1 LFMNTIVESYISYRA
16 LIIPAGAWCVAQV
29 LKLFI
34 ELIRDKHLDFSN
46 LITMGG
52 MPSAHSATVTSL
64 ATTIAIIDGFDSLL
78 FALSVFFAIIV
89 MYDAAGVRQTVGN
102 QSNILNK
109 ILDELFKGKPAFEQ
123 RFKELIGHSRLQVL
137 AGALL
142 GILLGWWWA

>member
-1 LFMNTIVESYISYRA
+1 MNTVVESFISYRA

-123 RFKELIGHSRLQVL
+123 RFKELIGHSRLQIL

>member
-1 LFMNTIVESYISYRA
+1 MIFESVISYRA
-16 LIIPAGAWCVAQV
+16 LIIPAGAWCIAQV
-29 LKLFI
+29 LKLLI
-34 ELIRDKHLDFSN
+34 ELIRDRRLDFSN

-64 ATTIAIIDGFDSLL
+64 ATTIAIIEGFDSLL
-78 FALSVFFAIIV
+78 FAISVFFAIIV
-89 MYDAAGVRQTVGN
+89 MYDAAGVRQTVGH

-123 RFKELIGHSRLQVL
+123 RFKELIGHSRLQIL
-137 AGALL
+137 TGALL

>member
-1 LFMNTIVESYISYRA
+1 MSWTSCNEPCFFTACQLVYNLIMDTIVESCISYKA

-34 ELIRDKHLDFSN
+34 DLIRNKNLDFSN

-64 ATTIAIIDGFDSLL
+64 ATTIAILDGFDSLL

-89 MYDAAGVRQTVGN
+89 MYDAAGVRQTVGH

-109 ILDELFKGKPAFEQ
+109 ILDELFKRKPAFEQ
-123 RFKELIGHSRLQVL
+123 R
-137 AGALL
+137 
-142 GILLGWWWA
+142 

>member
-1 LFMNTIVESYISYRA
+1 MNAIIGSVISYKI
-16 LIIPAGAWCVAQV
+16 LIIPAGAWCIAQV

-34 ELIRDKHLDFSN
+34 DFIRNKHLDFSN

-52 MPSAHSATVTSL
+52 MPSSHSATVTSL
-64 ATTIAIIDGFDSLL
+64 ATAIGMKEGFASTL

-89 MYDAAGVRQTVGN
+89 MYDAAGVRQTVGH
-102 QSNILNK
+102 QSNVLNK

-123 RFKELIGHSRLQVL
+123 RFKELIGHSRPQVL

-142 GILLGWWWA
+142 GILLGWWWS

>member
-1 LFMNTIVESYISYRA
+1 MNAIIGSVISYKI
-16 LIIPAGAWCVAQV
+16 LIIPAGAWCIAQV

-34 ELIRDKHLDFSN
+34 DFIRNRHLDFSN

-52 MPSAHSATVTSL
+52 MPSSHSATVTSL
-64 ATTIAIIDGFDSLL
+64 ATAIGMKEGFASTL

-89 MYDAAGVRQTVGN
+89 MYDAAGVRQTVGH
-102 QSNILNK
+102 QSNVLNK

-123 RFKELIGHSRLQVL
+123 RFKELIGHSRPQVL

-142 GILLGWWWA
+142 GILLAWWWS